1 MQSVKPLLLLLL
13 TCSLLSCAP
22 TNPATTRMGDEKT
35 SDCGE
40 IPVGVTIDKR
50 EFDLAGATMAGF
62 SLGKFEVKD
71 TPQFQK
77 IVSEAASNSAATDVL
92 VCKAIARAG
101 VRGNP
106 EMVDYFTRM
115 THFFAKQPSIS
126 EQLQWRQTNPFPKV
140 AAQGTTGSGPT
151 PEEPLAIRLAK
162 VCKQPVVGL
171 NRRPQAFLPIWIEV
185 VLRLRDAKF
194 EPDRTLQNLYNI
206 KSRIRDPGYSAP
218 DDFFRES
225 LYTLRCL
232 EDVAEVKLVNLGT
245 PEKYEGK
252 VFENQRIVFRPP

>member
-1 MQSVKPLLLLLL
+1 MPIVKSLLLVLL
-13 TCSLLSCAP
+13 TYSLLACAP

-35 SDCGE
+35 ADCGE
-40 IPVGVTIDKR
+40 IPIGVTIDKR
-50 EFDLAGATMAGF
+50 ELDIAGATMAGF
-62 SLGKFEVKD
+62 SLGKFEIKD

-77 IVSEAASNSAATDVL
+77 IISEAASNSAATDVL
-92 VCKAIARAG
+92 VCKAIDRAG
-101 VRGNP
+101 VRGRP

-115 THFFAKQPSIS
+115 THFFARQPSIS

-140 AAQGTTGSGPT
+140 AAQGTTGSGPP
-151 PEEPLAIRLAK
+151 PEEPLASRLAK

-171 NRRPQAFLPIWIEV
+171 TRRPEAFLPIWIEV
-185 VLRLRDAKF
+185 LLRLKETKF
-194 EPDRTLQNLYNI
+194 EPDRTFQNLYNI

-232 EDVAEVKLVNLGT
+232 QDVGAVKLENLGI

-252 VFENQRIVFRPP
+252 VFDNQLIVFRS

>member
-1 MQSVKPLLLLLL
+1 MQRLKPLLLLLL

-22 TNPATTRMGDEKT
+22 ANPAPTRMGDEKT
-35 SDCGE
+35 TDCGE
-40 IPVGVTIDKR
+40 IPIGVTIDKR
-50 EFDLAGATMAGF
+50 ELDIAGATMAGF

-71 TPQFQK
+71 TPKFQK
-77 IVSEAASNSAATDVL
+77 TISEAASNSAATDVL

-115 THFFAKQPSIS
+115 THFFARQPNIN
-126 EQLQWRQTNPFPKV
+126 EQLQWRQTNPFPKI

-171 NRRPQAFLPIWIEV
+171 TRRPQAFLPIWIEIL
-185 VLRLRDAKF
+185 LRLRDDKF
-194 EPDRTLQNLYNI
+194 PPDRDLQNLYNI
-206 KSRIRDPGYSAP
+206 KSRIRDTYNAP

-225 LYTLRCL
+225 IYTVKCL
-232 EDVAEVKLVNLGT
+232 EDVGELKLESLGT
-245 PEKYEGK
+245 TGTYGGK
-252 VFENQRIVFRPP
+252 VFENQRIIFRNP